1 VKTVFFDIINAGI
14 KNMKQYHELLQHI
27 LVNGTDRKDR
37 TSTGTISTFGYQMRF
52 DLSEGF
58 PLLTTKKVHFKSI
71 VYELLWFIT
80 GSTNIRPLVINDVR
94 IWNEWPYE
102 KFKKSSDYNQET
114 LQEFIE
120 KIKSD
125 EAFSLKHGDLGPVY
139 GKQWRNF
146 NGIDQLSV
154 LIDSIKNNPFSR
166 RHILNAWNP
175 AELENMALP
184 PCHMMMQFYVSSDRK
199 KLSCQLYQRSADVF
213 LGVPFN
219 IASYALLTHL
229 IAQVC
234 DLEVGDF
241 VHTFGDVHIYKDH
254 LEQVNTQL
262 NRDFRTLPTLKLN
275 PEIKN
280 IEDFKY
286 EDIILEGYNP
296 HPLISAKVSI

>member
-1 VKTVFFDIINAGI
+1 MYAGI
-14 KNMKQYHELLQHI
+14 KIMKQYHELLQHI
-27 LVNGTDRKDR
+27 LENGTERSDR

-71 VYELLWFIT
+71 AHELLWFIT
-80 GSTNIRPLVINDVR
+80 GSTNIRPLVLNDVR

-102 KFKKSSDYNQET
+102 KFRKSSEYNNET
-114 LQEFIE
+114 LQEFVE
-120 KIKSD
+120 RIKND
-125 EAFSLKHGDLGPVY
+125 ELFAQKHGDLGPVY

-146 NGIDQLSV
+146 NGIDQLSI
-154 LIDSIKNNPFSR
+154 LIDGIKNNPFSR
-166 RHILNAWNP
+166 RHIINAWNP

-184 PCHMMMQFYVSSDRK
+184 PCHMMMQFYVSSDNK

-229 IAQVC
+229 IAEVC
-234 DLEVGDF
+234 GLEVGEF

-262 NRDFRTLPTLKLN
+262 HRDFRPLPKLVLN
-275 PEIKN
+275 PDITQ

-286 EDIILEGYNP
+286 EDITLVGYNP
-296 HPLISAKVSI
+296 HPLISAKVSV